1 VRVPTMNLSAEERDS
16 LHAGSTL
23 HFTFEGKVMHF
34 FDVESEVNLLVDEPA
49 APTESDESANPDESA
64 ESTETAEPAETAE
77 PTEPTAE

>member
-1 VRVPTMNLSAEERDS
+1 MVRVPTMNLSAEERDS

-34 FDVESEVNLLVDEPA
+34 FDAEREVNLLVDEPA
-49 APTESDESANPDESA
+49 APTESDESA
-64 ESTETAEPAETAE
+64 ETAEPTETVE